1 VMNGFVEIDR
11 ADGAA
16 SLDLAEETT
25 KVVVRHSRG
34 R

>member
-1 VMNGFVEIDR
+1 MMNGIVEVDG

-16 SLDLAEETT
+16 PLDLAEETT